1 MQLIISENQLLTTKP
16 PASKAINA
24 EVEVVLKVH
33 KSLHRRLTTAS
44 SLESWNPELRLL
56 RILQD
61 KVEDEERD
69 LESRPEPVFSG
80 KEYAA
85 SSSVRGLSRQFGRKH
100 LSVNAPTR
108 S

>member
-16 PASKAINA
+16 PASKAISA

-44 SLESWNPELRLL
+44 SVESWNPELRLL

-69 LESRPEPVFSG
+69 LESRPEPVFLG
-80 KEYAA
+80 KEDAA
-85 SSSVRGLSRQFGRKH
+85 SL
-100 LSVNAPTR
+100 
-108 S
+108 